1 MNTVTAKHVTD
12 KDGVRGRIE
21 STTQPLDSGMQARVT
36 LAGGDQVLVPV
47 AALQPQDSQNYYLP
61 LRFADLPRHESTDAQ
76 AEPEKLTIPVIEE
89 ALEVR
94 KHVVEH
100 GVRITKNVQE
110 HEEIVDEPAFHEEVK
125 IDRVLVNR
133 VVTDPVPI
141 RHEGDTLIIPLLE
154 EVVVVEKRLVL
165 REELHITRRRSE
177 RRNPQRVTLRREDVN
192 IESRDKK

>member
-1 MNTVTAKHVTD
+1 MTVMHVID

-21 STTQPLDSGMQARVT
+21 SALQPLGSQAQARVT
-36 LAGGDQVLVPV
+36 LAGGGQVTVPV
-47 AALQPQDSQNYYLP
+47 AALQRQDAHSYYLP
-61 LRFADLPRHESTDAQ
+61 LRFADLPQHESATAP
-76 AEPEKLTIPVIEE
+76 AELEKLTIPVIEE

-110 HEEIVDEPAFHEEVK
+110 HEEIVDELAFQEEVK
-125 IDRVLVNR
+125 IDRVPVNR

-165 REELHITRRRSE
+165 REELHITRRRSG
-177 RRNPQRVTLRREDVN
+177 RRNPQRITLRCEDVSVD
-192 IESRDKK
+192 SRDKKSR